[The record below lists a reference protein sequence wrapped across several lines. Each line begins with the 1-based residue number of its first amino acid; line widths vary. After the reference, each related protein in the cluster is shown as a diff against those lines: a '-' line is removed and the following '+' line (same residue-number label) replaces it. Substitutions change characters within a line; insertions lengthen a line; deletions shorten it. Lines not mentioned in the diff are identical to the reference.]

1 MLGLAVVPVFV
12 NRNPIDRLAVFVRAV
27 GISLVMLHMDA
38 FIENLTEAD
47 GDRFQN
53 AEQAIK
59 QRRTEIGIVNE
70 VVGNAVDVPG
80 NANRVDESKDEHEPK
95 RDSREQIEHSKKE
108 RAVS

>member
-12 NRNPIDRLAVFVRAV
+12 NRNPIDRLAVFVRSV

-70 VVGNAVDVPG
+70 VVGDAINVP
-80 NANRVDESKDEHEPK
+80 
-95 RDSREQIEHSKKE
+95 RD
-108 RAVS
+108 AD